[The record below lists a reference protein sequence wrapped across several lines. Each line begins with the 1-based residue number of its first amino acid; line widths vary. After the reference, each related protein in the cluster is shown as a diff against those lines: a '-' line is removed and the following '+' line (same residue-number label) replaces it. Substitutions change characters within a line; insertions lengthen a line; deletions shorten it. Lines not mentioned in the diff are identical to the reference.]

1 MSIAISL
8 APVSAR
14 ARADALYKTS
24 QEKQIRALKDANK
37 KLEAEVAKL
46 RSDKEALEE
55 EVKSLKEQLQNA
67 VENAELLRREL
78 KEKDDEILKLRKQ
91 ITALEEKMQKQD
103 RAFDDKLQQEKRAF
117 DDKLQQEKRAFDE
130 KLQQEKRA
138 FDEKLQQE
146 KRERAEQGRAFGQKL
161 EELDKKL
168 EQQQEEHKAQL
179 EAIKI
184 TRLQGVAEQDEREG
198 GLRRQ
203 LGGMHRTQQQ
213 LATENAA
220 QRFALQSEVD
230 KSRKDEK
237 MQDRLLLRQCMY
249 RVRDNLVQKVAQG
262 CDVYYLNELEHVLN
276 SADVGER
283 WNQLCPRF
291 TIRRVDGVLQAVV
304 SRGLDDAHP
313 PLRVTDR
320 AALERAAA
328 GLVHHEREVVLFLIE
343 LMYREGWNDQ

>member
-103 RAFDDKLQQEKRAF
+103 RAFDD
-117 DDKLQQEKRAFDE
+117 

-320 AALERAAA
+320 VALERAAA
-328 GLVHHEREVVLFLIE
+328 GLVQHEREVVLFLIE

>member
-103 RAFDDKLQQEKRAF
+103 RAFDD
-117 DDKLQQEKRAFDE
+117 

-328 GLVHHEREVVLFLIE
+328 GLVQHEREVVLFLIE